1 MLPVETASNLGAWLL
16 KALGPHTGAER
27 TVQKNLRLAFPEL
40 SEAERKALSL
50 EHWDGLGRTVGEFS
64 IMDRITV
71 ENGRIEVV
79 GADRLEA
86 VRASG
91 KPAVFVSGHF
101 SNWEAMAAAIV
112 ASGTPTQIT
121 YRAANNPHIDRMII
135 DGRARYGVKL
145 FAPKGGDGARELMV
159 GMKRGESVALMNDQK
174 MSEGSEVAFFGHPAN
189 AASGPSR
196 LAQRYAAP
204 IVPLTVERT
213 GPARLRVVVH
223 DAIQV
228 PSTGNK
234 SADLDASVQAITD
247 FVEEQV
253 RRRPSEWFW
262 THKRWA
268 DRAYAALSESGD

>member
-135 DGRARYGVKL
+135 YGRARDGV
-145 FAPKGGDGARELMV
+145 
-159 GMKRGESVALMNDQK
+159 
-174 MSEGSEVAFFGHPAN
+174 
-189 AASGPSR
+189 
-196 LAQRYAAP
+196 
-204 IVPLTVERT
+204 
-213 GPARLRVVVH
+213 
-223 DAIQV
+223 
-228 PSTGNK
+228 
-234 SADLDASVQAITD
+234 
-247 FVEEQV
+247 
-253 RRRPSEWFW
+253 
-262 THKRWA
+262 
-268 DRAYAALSESGD
+268 